1 MKPAAFEYAAPRSLE
16 LALALLAE
24 NGADAKVLAGGQSL
38 LPLLH
43 RRRLRPRL
51 VVDLNRI
58 AGLDSIL
65 SDGDALSVGALVRQS
80 VAERSDLVHERTPL
94 VAEVLPRLGDVGIRN
109 RGTVVGNL
117 VHADWGA
124 QPPAA
129 VIALGATATAVSTH
143 GEREIAAKDFFL
155 GFRRVSLEPD
165 ELVTEIRFPAP
176 APRTG
181 HAWVDVADRHGDLP
195 IVGAAAVV
203 TLGAE
208 GSCAGA
214 GLVISGVSATPFDAA
229 EAAGLVAGGRPS
241 PELFAAAG
249 ERAFADADPV
259 SDGRASAAYRR
270 RLVSVLAARA
280 LALAA
285 ERAA

>member
-1 MKPAAFEYAAPRSLE
+1 MKPAPFEYEAPRSLE
-16 LALALLAE
+16 EALALLAE

-58 AGLDSIL
+58 AGLDSL
-65 SDGDALSVGALVRQS
+65 RSDGAALCVGALVRQS
-80 VAERSDLVHERTPL
+80 AAERSDLVHERAPL
-94 VAEVLPRLGDVGIRN
+94 VAEVLPRLGDLGIRN

-117 VHADWGA
+117 VYADWGA

-129 VIALGATATAVSTH
+129 AIVLGATARAVSTR

-155 GFRRVSLEPD
+155 GFRLVSLEPD

-203 TLGAE
+203 TLGPE
-208 GSCAGA
+208 GSCTVA
-214 GLVISGVSATPFDAA
+214 GLVFSGISGAPFDATGAA
-229 EAAGLVAGGRPS
+229 EVVAGERPS

-249 ERAFADADPV
+249 ERASADADPV
-259 SDGRASAAYRR
+259 SDGRASAAYRL
-270 RLVSVLAARA
+270 RLVGVLATRA

>member
-1 MKPAAFEYAAPRSLE
+1 LKPAPFEYAAPRSLE
-16 LALALLAE
+16 EALALLAE
-24 NGADAKVLAGGQSL
+24 HGADAKVLAGGQSL

-51 VVDLNRI
+51 LVDLNRI
-58 AGLDSIL
+58 EGLDSL
-65 SDGDALSVGALVRQS
+65 RSDGAALCVGALVRQS
-80 VAERSDLVHERTPL
+80 VAERSDLVRERAPL
-94 VAEVLPRLGDVGIRN
+94 IADVLPRLGDVGIRN

-117 VHADWGA
+117 VYADWGA

-129 VIALGATATAVSTH
+129 AIALGATARAVSTR

-155 GFRRVSLEPD
+155 GFRLVSLEPD

-195 IVGAAAVV
+195 IVGAAAIV
-203 TLGAE
+203 TLGEE
-208 GSCAGA
+208 GSCTGA
-214 GLVISGVSATPFDAA
+214 GLVFSGVSATPFDATG
-229 EAAGLVAGGRPS
+229 AARVLAGERPS

-249 ERAFADADPV
+249 ERASADADPV
-259 SDGRASAAYRR
+259 SDGRASAAYRH
-270 RLVSVLAARA
+270 RLVGVLATRA